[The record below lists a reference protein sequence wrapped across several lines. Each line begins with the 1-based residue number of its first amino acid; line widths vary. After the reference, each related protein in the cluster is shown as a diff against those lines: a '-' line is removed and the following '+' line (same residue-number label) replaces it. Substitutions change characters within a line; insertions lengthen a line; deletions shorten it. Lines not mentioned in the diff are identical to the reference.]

1 VGLLLVGI
9 GVGLGNW
16 TWYSAHHQ
24 SQYSLKAAIVGPM
37 ALVLGLGMLVH
48 GAGIPTTGAT
58 LLTRIYGFAG
68 TVAALG
74 LLHYLGY
81 FNQPG
86 HGSTERLL
94 ESGPLLL
101 LLFIWFLPSR
111 FFGPRAARPSA
122 PPSTSADA
130 RPDPI
135 VPR

>member
-1 VGLLLVGI
+1 
-9 GVGLGNW
+9 
-16 TWYSAHHQ
+16 
-24 SQYSLKAAIVGPM
+24 
-37 ALVLGLGMLVH
+37 MLVH

-81 FNQPG
+81 FKQRG

-101 LLFIWFLPSR
+101 LLLIWFLPSR
-111 FFGPRAARPSA
+111 VFGPHATRTSA
-122 PPSTSADA
+122 PPPTSGEQ
-130 RPDPI
+130 RPI
-135 VPR
+135 R